1 MASGWSEG
9 KSDEIDSLWEWHTPF
24 LQHALQYLS
33 TRLSAST
40 LCQLKAVEKNKN
52 HLREQTLQKEHPS
65 FLSPPSILREL
76 MVKVW
81 LSRHVTLMGAS
92 PGWRLCE
99 RPAHFPDS
107 YETRNVKICTSA
119 FRTWVYRFGWFL
131 VPYQQLRNQITLL
144 SARGPSSLTEPLN
157 QTNWGNKYA
166 RTLLPWENATLRRHD
181 ICFWPGW
188 TYWQLGISETA
199 FDLYWLKE
207 IWNEF

>member
-1 MASGWSEG
+1 MTYS
-9 KSDEIDSLWEWHTPF
+9 
-24 LQHALQYLS
+24 LS
-33 TRLSAST
+33 TTCPAVLIY
-40 LCQLKAVEKNKN
+40 KAVSLYLVPAKGS
-52 HLREQTLQKEHPS
+52 REGQESLKGTDFAKGTP

-76 MVKVW
+76 MVKVR
-81 LSRHVTLMGAS
+81 LSRHVTLTGAS

-131 VPYQQLRNQITLL
+131 VPYQQLRNQISLL